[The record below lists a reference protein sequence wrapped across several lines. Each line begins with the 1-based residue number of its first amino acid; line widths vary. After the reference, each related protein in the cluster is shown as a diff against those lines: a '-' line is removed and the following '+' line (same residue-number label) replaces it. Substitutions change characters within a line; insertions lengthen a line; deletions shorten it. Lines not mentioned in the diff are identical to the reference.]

1 MTLSNAEILARL
13 DNALKTITVTDFGK
27 SVLVPEQ
34 FDRFVRAMQHR
45 TSIINEARFIRMDSQ
60 TTHVD
65 RVGFVGRILKSGG
78 AVVAGV
84 QQDRVLAEAE
94 YAKPQFD
101 TNIMVARELQAV
113 CAIKDTALRRNIERA
128 GFENTLVDLFG
139 EAAGR
144 DMEEYAMLADTGITH
159 ANDDVLSLT
168 DGWVRLSVN
177 RVFGQPTA
185 GPPPVPRDFDPAA
198 TDWPENMF
206 QAMLMALPKQ
216 YLQNRAEWRYYVDFD
231 VEDAYRNLLRKRG
244 TELGDAAQIE
254 ARDLRFK
261 GIPVTYAPL
270 IGRAR
275 GVNVTNRFPG
285 RVAML
290 SHPDNLAWGIFHEVT
305 VEPERHAKG
314 RMTEFVLTLEADS
327 HFEDENA
334 NVVAFIDLARG
345 EYWG

>member
-1 MTLSNAEILARL
+1 
-13 DNALKTITVTDFGK
+13 
-27 SVLVPEQ
+27 
-34 FDRFVRAMQHR
+34 
-45 TSIINEARFIRMDSQ
+45 MDSQ

-78 AVVAGV
+78 AVVSGV
-84 QQDRVLAEAE
+84 QGDRVLTEAE

-128 GFENTLVDLFG
+128 GFEGTLVDLFG

-144 DMEEYAMLADTGITH
+144 DMEEYALLADTAISH

-168 DGWVRLSVN
+168 DGWIRRSVN
-177 RVFGQPTA
+177 LVFGKALT
-185 GPPPVPRDFDPAA
+185 GPPAVPADFNPAA
-198 TDWPENMF
+198 ADWPENMF

-216 YLQNRAEWRYYVDFD
+216 YLQNRSEWRFYVDFD
-231 VEDAYRNLLRKRG
+231 VEDAYRNLLKARG
-244 TELGDAAQIE
+244 TQLGDVAQTE
-254 ARDLRFK
+254 AQDLRYK
-261 GIPVTYAPL
+261 GLPVVYAPL

-275 GVNVTNRFPG
+275 GVNLTNRFPG

-314 RMTEFVLTLEADS
+314 RLTEFVLTLEADS

-334 NVVAFIDLARG
+334 NVAAFIDLART